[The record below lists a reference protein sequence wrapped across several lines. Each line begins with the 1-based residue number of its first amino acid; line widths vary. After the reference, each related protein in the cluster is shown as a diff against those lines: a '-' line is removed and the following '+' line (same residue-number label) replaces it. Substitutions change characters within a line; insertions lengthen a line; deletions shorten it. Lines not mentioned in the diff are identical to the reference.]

1 MNNNRKRP
9 AVSDSTLTRRYSRR
23 IVANNNVDAC
33 LDDCVDDIILSI
45 ASYLTSYELLKLALT
60 CKRFGA
66 RSTEKVRDKQDDAGE
81 TKDNAILS
89 NGLRVFVRP
98 STTGTTVTYSNNYQ
112 NRECTFMEGVITEH
126 SHITESYRVEFKSQK
141 LKLNGNNIQWVNQ
154 DELVSV
160 EDMTK
165 RVEQSL
171 RFCVKREED
180 SLSTN
185 HYIMLDL
192 GRWGIESKFV
202 ESIATSMMEQMNVS
216 LQNKDWSLMEE
227 AALLKAISLSS
238 EEGYLMWR
246 EGESWMGVC
255 QQLEQEMKLLEE
267 EYNVLYLKS
276 DNVRLYDDADVSNF
290 VSAIC
295 IFIAMMCLLLY
306 SPSSP
311 HQDRFLDG
319 AFEFSEYIENDMTQ
333 IQSRIE
339 LAPHLFQ
346 RNINRLQRSSDAP
359 LGDKYTKDVHLLVG
373 LYENGVSGMLIDRGD
388 R

>member
-9 AVSDSTLTRRYSRR
+9 ATVSDNTLTRRYSRR
-23 IVANNNVDAC
+23 INTNDNDEQIAS

-45 ASYLTSYELLKLALT
+45 ASYLTSCELFNFALT

-66 RSTEKVRDKQDDAGE
+66 RSTESKVRDKEDDAGE
-81 TKDNAILS
+81 TNDNAILS
-89 NGLRVFVRP
+89 NGLRVFARP
-98 STTGTTVTYSNNYQ
+98 STTGTTVTYRHYYSD
-112 NRECTFMEGVITEH
+112 RECMFMEGVITEH

-154 DELVSV
+154 DELVSL
-160 EDMTK
+160 EDMK
-165 RVEQSL
+165 RRVERSL

-192 GRWGIESKFV
+192 GRWVIESKFV

-267 EYNVLYLKS
+267 EYNVLYF
-276 DNVRLYDDADVSNF
+276 DDADVSNF

-295 IFIAMMCLLLY
+295 IFIAMMCLLLMLTLFA
-306 SPSSP
+306 SSGSIP
-311 HQDRFLDG
+311 
-319 AFEFSEYIENDMTQ
+319 
-333 IQSRIE
+333 
-339 LAPHLFQ
+339 
-346 RNINRLQRSSDAP
+346 
-359 LGDKYTKDVHLLVG
+359 
-373 LYENGVSGMLIDRGD
+373 
-388 R
+388 